1 MAGARALAGAAVAA
15 MPLAIGA
22 APAQARGYE
31 PTGDAVEGGTAIAD
45 APLLAP
51 GDHLDALDGPG
62 DDAYYRVD
70 GADGRRIWATATL
83 SAPDGLALPSASSYA
98 TWGVR
103 VEILDAGGSACT
115 AASDSSIGETS
126 NAELPLLAW
135 AVTDPLGTD
144 DACASGPMFVHVERT
159 GELGED
165 QSTPLELHI
174 ASQPPLEA
182 APGDIPAEILE
193 DEGPA
198 PADPPSP
205 EPVALGTSYGAA
217 VPLAPGS
224 HVVELDARTARYA
237 TVDVAEGQRLRWRLE
252 VTEGDADS
260 STGRQVSVRQRN
272 ALRMPVALADGG
284 VYDIS
289 ATRGGIGGGG
299 TAAPLRARHIGAE
312 DSSIVSTWL
321 SGTQYLQLAL
331 GPGYAEDPSAPDD
344 TPVRAILT
352 IEVDGQAE
360 PTPQTA
366 GADTGDSPFAALPW
380 YRITT
385 GAGALAALGLG
396 LGLLTARFLLR
407 RRRA

>member
-1 MAGARALAGAAVAA
+1 M
-15 MPLAIGA
+15 
-22 APAQARGYE
+22 
-31 PTGDAVEGGTAIAD
+31 
-45 APLLAP
+45 
-51 GDHLDALDGPG
+51 
-62 DDAYYRVD
+62 
-70 GADGRRIWATATL
+70 
-83 SAPDGLALPSASSYA
+83 
-98 TWGVR
+98 
-103 VEILDAGGSACT
+103 
-115 AASDSSIGETS
+115 
-126 NAELPLLAW
+126 
-135 AVTDPLGTD
+135 
-144 DACASGPMFVHVERT
+144 
-159 GELGED
+159 
-165 QSTPLELHI
+165 
-174 ASQPPLEA
+174 
-182 APGDIPAEILE
+182 
-193 DEGPA
+193 
-198 PADPPSP
+198 
-205 EPVALGTSYGAA
+205 ALGTSYGAA

-321 SGTQYLQLAL
+321 SGTQYLQLEL
-331 GPGYAEDPSAPDD
+331 GPGYAEDPSAPND

-385 GAGALAALGLG
+385 GAGALAALTAG
-396 LGLLTARFLLR
+396 LGLLAVRHLLR
-407 RRRA
+407 RRRG